1 MNFFVKSLALAL
13 DNQDVMRY
21 NNKARGKRVCARS
34 SADRVPGYEPVG
46 HRFKSCRARHIGA
59 SNRMLAPIFFGNWA
73 AYAAVPPFP
82 QNATLRPAVRLQ
94 ARSQRFAVA
103 ANFFRFRRAAAHLMI
118 KGKQKRHLGMALLFS
133 VQPNAFEAAAGVQH
147 HFPASGAC

>member
-59 SNRMLAPIFFGNWA
+59 SNRMLAPISFWELGRLCRCSSFSA
-73 AYAAVPPFP
+73 KRHAPPSCSL
-82 QNATLRPAVRLQ
+82 ASVLTTLCCRCQL
-94 ARSQRFAVA
+94 
-103 ANFFRFRRAAAHLMI
+103 FRFRHAAAHLMI

>member
-59 SNRMLAPIFFGNWA
+59 SNRMLAPISFWELGA
-73 AYAAVPPFP
+73 
-82 QNATLRPAVRLQ
+82 
-94 ARSQRFAVA
+94 
-103 ANFFRFRRAAAHLMI
+103 LMP
-118 KGKQKRHLGMALLFS
+118 LFLLFRKRS
-133 VQPNAFEAAAGVQH
+133 RSARLPGRKRPRDGSLSRSTFCGCAFGAWHLFSPRLTKPAADRH
-147 HFPASGAC
+147 TMCIRTGARFLS